1 MQPSAGRQPLA
12 KLQPA
17 GELGGAPSG
26 SQASVGNGVVGDGD
40 GALLGRVVLQA
51 VDVVVA
57 RGESGGRPSVVP
69 TGDVVGARVGNV
81 IIGVCV
87 VGGRVGNVII
97 GARVWGEVVQAWV
110 QGKRKVSQLEM

>member
-81 IIGVCV
+81 IT
-87 VGGRVGNVII
+87 

>member
-40 GALLGRVVLQA
+40 GALLGRVVLQT
-51 VDVVVA
+51 VDVVV
-57 RGESGGRPSVVP
+57 VVP

-81 IIGVCV
+81 IIVVCV

-110 QGKRKVSQLEM
+110 QGKRKVSQLER